1 MAREANLAPFQWF
14 INMSVEYFEMFKI
27 KIENLQ
33 RVSWYRNIII
43 LLSIIVISVSFVSCS
58 VKTYNSSLRI
68 ESIPDSIS
76 CNSSALNYWQFESQ
90 YLLHV
95 YDNYLYYYECGSTVI
110 GFCTDKTV
118 LPVVTLAKRING
130 ERINGLCFVDDLFY
144 FRYYFE
150 DKCHVSAIDIITQEI
165 FDIGIYSVFGCAPFD
180 NFFYSPIDQKTY
192 LKIDSKGATIQ
203 KNEHDY
209 IETYA
214 IDNAQIIKTFSNNI
228 RYGTLNNID
237 SQGNITT
244 VIENFDYEEYCL
256 YQLDDGRI
264 IVYDFGKVGRKSDV
278 LVWII
283 DNQGTVLPLFSGVTG
298 EMVESSANVC
308 GDKLYISFIRYEKW
322 KTLYSLKFNDDK
334 LSGTWVIDL
343 ETYESTKLSDSFY
356 EGLFV
361 FGDELIFIDSTNS
374 LVWEK
379 HRIAVFQQ

>member
-1 MAREANLAPFQWF
+1 M
-14 INMSVEYFEMFKI
+14 FEI
-27 KIENLQ
+27 KVGNLQ
-33 RVSWYRNIII
+33 RVPWYRNVII
-43 LLSIIVISVSFVSCS
+43 LLSIIVLSVSFVSCG
-58 VKTYNSSLRI
+58 VKIDNPSLRI
-68 ESIPDSIS
+68 ESIPESLS
-76 CNSSALNYWQFESQ
+76 CNSSALNYWQFESH

-95 YDNYLYYYECGSTVI
+95 YDNHLYYYDWGSTVI
-110 GFCTDKTV
+110 GFCTDKTI

-130 ERINGLCFVDDLFY
+130 ERINGLCFVDALFY

-150 DKCHVSAIDIITQEI
+150 GKCHVNAINIITQEI

-180 NFFYSPIDQKTY
+180 DFFYSPIDQKTY
-192 LKIDSKGATIQ
+192 LEIDSKGATKR

-214 IDNAQIIKTFSNNI
+214 IDNAQIIKNCSNNI
-228 RYGTLNNID
+228 RYGSLKKID

-244 VIENFDYEEYCL
+244 VLENFDYEEYCL
-256 YQLDDGRI
+256 YQLEDGRI
-264 IVYDFGKVGRKSDV
+264 IVYDFGKVGRRSDV

-283 DNQGTVLPLFSGVTG
+283 DNKGTVLPLFSGVTG

-322 KTLYSLKFNDDK
+322 KNLYSLKFKGDK
-334 LSGTWVIDL
+334 LSGTWAIDL

-361 FGDELIFIDSTNS
+361 FGDELICIDSIHS
-374 LVWEK
+374 LTGER
-379 HRIAVFQQ
+379 HRIAIFGH